1 MGSFKRPRTF
11 DSLDL
16 KIIDLVYEAVWAQI
30 VARDPFRDTEK
41 DGERQ
46 EALRRRLFVLIG
58 PGTVDFDNLY
68 DKVLASMP
76 ETWITVGDRRSSPA
90 RGS

>member
-16 KIIDLVYEAVWAQI
+16 EIIDLVYEAVWAQI

-58 PGTVDFDNLY
+58 LGSVDFDNLY

-76 ETWITVGDRRSSPA
+76 ETSITFGDPRSSPA